1 MIYYGFDE
9 ITRGCVFSASTPVEA
24 QPGIVVV
31 GAEDS
36 YDIQDIGLV
45 WDGATPTIAQRI
57 VSPAELVAAADQ
69 EKARRLAQAAVEIA
83 VLADVVEFSDPT
95 KSELLISW
103 RRYRAQV
110 YVIDTSKPA
119 EILWPNVPGN

>member
-9 ITRGCVFSASTPVEA
+9 VSCSCVFSASAPVEP
-24 QPGIVVV
+24 QTGIVVV
-31 GAEDS
+31 SAEEQ
-36 YDIQDIGLV
+36 YEIQDIGLV
-45 WDGATPTIAQRI
+45 WDGATPAIAMR
-57 VSPAELVAAADQ
+57 VASPAELVAAADN
-69 EKARRLAQAAVEIA
+69 EKARLLAQAAAQIA
-83 VLADVVEFSDPT
+83 VLADVVEFTDSS

-119 EILWPNVPGN
+119 EILWPDVPGN